1 MGTSLSKLA
10 SQWSRLM
17 GLTEGAPG
25 QANNHAGASGGAGGV
40 RLVAW
45 HVRAADNEWVSRVWS
60 LAQSEAELPAP
71 VISVDGASGW
81 QLWFAL
87 AQPRPQAEVE
97 RVLGHL
103 ITGLLGEA
111 GAGAVPL
118 LFTCWLGGAEVAVQ
132 SRDGAPLA
140 AWPPVPRQVGADR
153 WSAFIAPDL
162 VPVFAESPWLD
173 CAPGE
178 EGQANLLARLSPIDA
193 ADWARLAKAAST
205 ESRPA
210 AAPTPVSAASTAP
223 ASSSPA
229 PASVAP
235 SGDPRAFLLA
245 VMNDPGV
252 EMALRIEAARVLLAH
267 G

>member
-1 MGTSLSKLA
+1 MGMSLSKLA
-10 SQWSRLM
+10 TQWSRLM
-17 GLTEGAPG
+17 GLTEGGPG
-25 QANNHAGASGGAGGV
+25 QASSAGTSVGAGV

-45 HVRAADNEWVSRVWS
+45 HVRMADSEWVSRVWS

-87 AQPRPQAEVE
+87 AQPRSQAEVE

-103 ITGLLGEA
+103 ITSLLGDA
-111 GAGAVPL
+111 GPGADPL
-118 LFTCWLGGAEVAVQ
+118 SFTCWLCGAEVAVQ
-132 SRDGAPLA
+132 SSDAKSVAAVA
-140 AWPPVPRQVGADR
+140 AWPPVPRQIGADR

-178 EGQANLLARLSPIDA
+178 EGQAALLARLTPIDA

-205 ESRPA
+205 ASHPV
-210 AAPTPVSAASTAP
+210 AAPAPVAFAEAASAASS
-223 ASSSPA
+223 ASA
-229 PASVAP
+229 AP
-235 SGDPRAFLLA
+235 SGDPRAFLLS

-252 EMALRIEAARVLLAH
+252 EMALRIEAARVLLAN